1 MDEIWVRLG
10 LVVGVLAVAGCVIL
24 IQRARARRPIRTVEV
39 AGKAP
44 GVYFF
49 SSSTCATCEQ
59 ARDKLDARLGTN
71 GYTEYAWED
80 DPGPFGDFDVDAV
93 PAVVILEE
101 GGRGRL
107 YPGQPD
113 RALSR
118 LGGISP
124 PRRER

>member
-1 MDEIWVRLG
+1 VK
-10 LVVGVLAVAGCVIL
+10 VAD
-24 IQRARARRPIRTVEV
+24 A
-39 AGKAP
+39 AP

-49 SSSTCATCEQ
+49 SSSTCHTCEQ
-59 ARDKLDARLGTN
+59 ARDKLDARLGQD

-80 DPGPFGDFDVDAV
+80 EPGPFGDFDVDAV

-113 RALSR
+113 KALAR
-118 LGGISP
+118 LS
-124 PRRER
+124 

>member
-10 LVVGVLAVAGCVIL
+10 LVAGTLAVAGCVIL
-24 IQRARARRPIRTVEV
+24 IQRRRARRPIRTVEV
-39 AGKAP
+39 PDKAP

-49 SSSTCATCEQ
+49 SSSTCATCED
-59 ARDKLDARLGTN
+59 ARDKLDARLGTD

-80 DPGPFGDFDVDAV
+80 NPGPFGDFDVDAV

-107 YPGQPD
+107 YSGQPD
-113 RALSR
+113 KALSR
-118 LGGISP
+118 LG
-124 PRRER
+124 

>member
-1 MDEIWVRLG
+1 MDEIWARLG
-10 LVVGVLAVAGCVIL
+10 LVVGALALAGCVIL

-39 AGKAP
+39 AEKVP

-49 SSSTCATCEQ
+49 SSSTCPTCEQ
-59 ARDKLDARLGTN
+59 ARDKLDESLGED

-80 DPGPFGDFDVDAV
+80 DPVPFGAFDVDAV

-113 RALSR
+113 KAISR
-118 LGGISP
+118 L
-124 PRRER
+124 R